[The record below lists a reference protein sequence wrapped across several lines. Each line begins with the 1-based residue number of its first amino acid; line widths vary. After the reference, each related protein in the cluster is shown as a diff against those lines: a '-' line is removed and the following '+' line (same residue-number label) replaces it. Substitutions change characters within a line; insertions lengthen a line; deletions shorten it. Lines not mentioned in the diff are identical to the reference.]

1 MNDIKFYR
9 ATLNSD
15 TGKHY
20 IWLAATGEDA
30 AKRIL
35 QATQCCPERAIT
47 RLEEKTKRQFNN
59 RLKLQG

>member
-15 TGKHY
+15 SGKHY
-20 IWLAATGEDA
+20 IWLSATDEDA

-47 RLEEKTKRQFNN
+47 KLVEKTKKQFHN
-59 RLKLQG
+59 RMNLQG